1 MMFMEYWHLSRKFSW
16 EEQFSWKDSY
26 IWKPT
31 IQVVFSWSS
40 ALISRLT
47 EDWDG
52 RLFIKENLDMNT
64 VMILPEVH
72 LTLQIQ
78 SFLCL
83 LPYLT
88 SSVMLL
94 CPSYPNVLF
103 FPVTLSLI
111 FPSLITSWKMIL
123 QHSFLENKSILLKCS
138 FSCMVVF
145 FSYHY
150 NPTLS
155 NSVNVKNYSSQ

>member
-16 EEQFSWKDSY
+16 EEQFSWKDNY

-31 IQVVFSWSS
+31 IQVAFSWSS

-111 FPSLITSWKMIL
+111 F
-123 QHSFLENKSILLKCS
+123 S
-138 FSCMVVF
+138 FSHNILKDDSAALFSREQKHTVEMF
-145 FSYHY
+145 FFLHGCIFFLS
-150 NPTLS
+150 LQS
-155 NSVNVKNYSSQ
+155 NSE